1 MNYLTPDRMLI
12 LATCILSCSLRQSRL
27 YDRDAP
33 TNPRKKMVEKF
44 RNTVDNT
51 PFQRNQ
57 VMLLPVVT
65 VRQ

>member
-1 MNYLTPDRMLI
+1 
-12 LATCILSCSLRQSRL
+12 
-27 YDRDAP
+27 
-33 TNPRKKMVEKF
+33 MVEKF

-65 VRQ
+65 VRQSFQVNEGKGEKSWAFKQ